1 MTRKSSRPAPR
12 GEDHSAAAPAT
23 LPDRTDPADP
33 STGKKPHDGIAP
45 RAGRTGGLG
54 TRAERP
60 SEGRKQPVET
70 THDEHGGRGGR
81 APSAADDAHQ
91 RAMAVRNR

>member
-12 GEDHSAAAPAT
+12 GEDDPSASKAS
-23 LPDRTDPADP
+23 LPNPTDPPDP
-33 STGKKPHDGIAP
+33 STGKTPHDGIAP

-60 SEGRKQPVET
+60 SESRKQPVET
-70 THDEHGGRGGR
+70 THQDPGGRRGK
-81 APSAADDAHQ
+81 APSASGSGHPH
-91 RAMAVRNR
+91 AMHAPDR

>member
-1 MTRKSSRPAPR
+1 MTRNTSPTALR
-12 GEDHSAAAPAT
+12 GEDDPSASQANLPA
-23 LPDRTDPADP
+23 RTDPDP
-33 STGKKPHDGIAP
+33 STGKKPHDAVAP

-60 SEGRKQPVET
+60 SEGRKQPMET
-70 THDEHGGRGGR
+70 THQQEGGRGGK

-91 RAMAVRNR
+91 RAMRARNR

>member
-12 GEDHSAAAPAT
+12 GESHSSAAPAT
-23 LPDRTDPADP
+23 LPDKTDPADP
-33 STGKKPHDGIAP
+33 STGKKPHDGVAP

-70 THDEHGGRGGR
+70 THDERGGR
-81 APSAADDAHQ
+81 RGKAPSAADVTQQ
-91 RAMAVRNR
+91 RATPARNQ

>member
-1 MTRKSSRPAPR
+1 MTRKSSRAAPR
-12 GEDHSAAAPAT
+12 GEHIPSASQAS
-23 LPDRTDPADP
+23 LPTETDPADP
-33 STGKKPHDGIAP
+33 STGKKPHDAIAP

-70 THDEHGGRGGR
+70 THQDPGGRRGK
-81 APSAADDAHQ
+81 APSASVDA
-91 RAMAVRNR
+91 RERVTPARNR

>member
-1 MTRKSSRPAPR
+1 MTRNLSRPAPR
-12 GEDHSAAAPAT
+12 GEDHPSASQAP
-23 LPDRTDPADP
+23 LPNRTDPTDP
-33 STGKKPHDGIAP
+33 STGKKPHDAVSP

-70 THDEHGGRGGR
+70 THQEQRGRGGK
-81 APSAADDAHQ
+81 APSAAGEAH
-91 RAMAVRNR
+91 

>member
-1 MTRKSSRPAPR
+1 MTRTSSRPAPR
-12 GEDHSAAAPAT
+12 GEEDPSASQAS
-23 LPDRTDPADP
+23 LPTRTDPPDP
-33 STGKKPHDGIAP
+33 SHGKKPHDAVAP

-70 THDEHGGRGGR
+70 THQDPGGRRGK
-81 APSAADDAHQ
+81 APSACDTPERHATPA
-91 RAMAVRNR
+91 RNR